1 MLSNRRKLLGALLA
15 FSTLGIL
22 GTTARDAEAYP
33 QAVVFAPTAES
44 RPLGKVGAFAYGATV
59 VSPRPRS
66 FSVAP
71 WFSVQGG
78 VLPSFT
84 LAKGV
89 ETGGAEVGFD
99 VLGPGDGTYKPVLNG
114 KLSLL
119 KQVGW
124 VPSVGVGFMQ
134 FAPTK
139 LNQGLNMGYLA
150 LTEGVTVGNG
160 VNLGSITLGM
170 GRSFMQRPDDPS
182 APVFHGTWPF
192 AFDDRYA
199 PIVGY
204 TSPTFLGGFS
214 VGVEHISG
222 YSEMSGTTAGVFYA
236 PKEWIY
242 FAAGGMLGNDRSTA
256 YRADYAFTM
265 VGFEFELLKKKEPP
279 TPPPAPIQG
288 KN

>member
-1 MLSNRRKLLGALLA
+1 LA
-15 FSTLGIL
+15 VSTLGIAC
-22 GTTARDAEAYP
+22 TTSHDAKAYP
-33 QAVVFAPTAES
+33 SAVVFAPTAES
-44 RPLGKVGAFAYGATV
+44 RPLGKVGAFAYGASV
-59 VSPRPRS
+59 VSPTPRS
-66 FSVAP
+66 FTVAP

-78 VLPSFT
+78 VLPSFK

-89 ETGGAEVGFD
+89 ETGGAEIGFD

-114 KLSLL
+114 KFSLL

-139 LNQGLNMGYLA
+139 LNQGLNMGYVA
-150 LTEGVTVGNG
+150 LTEAVVVGKGDGVS
-160 VNLGSITLGM
+160 LGSFTLGM
-170 GRSFMQRPDDPS
+170 GRSFMQSPADPS
-182 APVFHGTWPF
+182 AAPVFHGTWPF
-192 AFDDRYA
+192 AFDSRYA
-199 PIVGY
+199 PILGY

-222 YSEMSGTTAGVFYA
+222 YSEMSGTTAGLFYA

-242 FAAGGMLGNDRSTA
+242 VAAGGLFANDRSAA
-256 YRADYAFTM
+256 YRADCVFTM
-265 VGFEFELLKKKEPP
+265 VGVEFDILRKKEAPAPPPPP
-279 TPPPAPIQG
+279 TQG